1 MFWVYNIKNN
11 IISKKGEE
19 SNQMKDIGNFLRERR
34 EASGISLIEI
44 EKDLKIRKKYLQA
57 LEEGNID
64 IIPGRTYIVGYLR
77 NYSKYLGIDEENIN
91 SIIQTY
97 KDLEKRKRDLE
108 YIKEENIFIKR
119 KDKSISK
126 KRRIFFPIK
135 YVYLASFVL
144 VILIGLLWINHSLKE
159 AQDFPVPSPEIKTE
173 TDINIEEKTESTVTL
188 IEEDVETKIE
198 TLIEETL
205 TSENVLVSKMPIL
218 KIIANDSTWVKVLSQ
233 DEIIFERILFKGEE
247 IFWQSNQSLN
257 LITEYPAKIET
268 YYNNEA
274 IEINEGITNHY
285 ILKYNFN
292 PTQNI

>member
-1 MFWVYNIKNN
+1 
-11 IISKKGEE
+11 
-19 SNQMKDIGNFLRERR
+19 MKDIGDFLRERR
-34 EASGISLIEI
+34 EARGISLIEV

-97 KDLEKRKRDLE
+97 KGLEKRKGDLE
-108 YIKEENIFIKR
+108 DIKEENIFLKK
-119 KDKSISK
+119 KDKSIFE

-135 YVYLASFVL
+135 YVYLASFIL
-144 VILIGLLWINHSLKE
+144 VIFIGLLWINRSLKE
-159 AQDFPVPSPEIKTE
+159 AQNFPVPSPEIKTE
-173 TDINIEEKTESTVTL
+173 TDVNVEEKTDSIVTL
-188 IEEDVETKIE
+188 IEEDVETKTE
-198 TLIEETL
+198 TLIKETL
-205 TSENVLVSKMPIL
+205 SPEDVLISKMPIL
-218 KIIANDSTWVKVLSQ
+218 KIIANDNTWVKVLSQ

-247 IFWQSNQSLN
+247 IFWQSDQSLN

-268 YYNNEA
+268 YYNDEA
-274 IEINEGITNHY
+274 IEINEGITNNY